1 MSDKP
6 VSIMSEDG
14 HSYWVNT
21 KALELAGIDGTT
33 PDPAGGKIERLYG
46 TVDAANPYG
55 VPSGT
60 LRESAADLVNSKLP
74 DYSVNQY
81 KQGILY
87 YQSEVAGPLGI
98 TSMFDPLLPVGSNVV
113 QAYEELAQ
121 EGLLTIRVRGALELK
136 PTDDL
141 SAWLRAAKAER
152 AKHTTPMFRTNAV
165 KVFADGVVEGHTAYL
180 KEPYAD
186 ALSYAGD
193 ANFRGEPLWTP
204 QAMAR
209 AFTAIDKAGFQIHV
223 HAIGDAATT
232 EVLDALAAARKANG
246 PHDWRPGITH
256 LQLVDRADFKRFAKL
271 GVTAVPDPY
280 WFEKDDYYTYLQ
292 LPYLGL
298 QRADHEYPMKS
309 FFDNGVLVASASDY
323 PVTVPPNPLWGIG
336 AGVTRWF
343 PYGLVWEYPAW
354 PDPSGML
361 WPEQA
366 VTVDQ
371 MIRSFTVNGAAADH
385 LEKTTGTI
393 KVGKSADLI
402 VLDRNLF
409 QISPDTIFD
418 ASVLFTMSG
427 GVVVHDAL

>member
-1 MSDKP
+1 
-6 VSIMSEDG
+6 
-14 HSYWVNT
+14 
-21 KALELAGIDGTT
+21 
-33 PDPAGGKIERLYG
+33 
-46 TVDAANPYG
+46 
-55 VPSGT
+55 
-60 LRESAADLVNSKLP
+60 
-74 DYSVNQY
+74 
-81 KQGILY
+81 
-87 YQSEVAGPLGI
+87 
-98 TSMFDPLLPVGSNVV
+98 
-113 QAYEELAQ
+113 
-121 EGLLTIRVRGALELK
+121 
-136 PTDDL
+136 
-141 SAWLRAAKAER
+141 
-152 AKHTTPMFRTNAV
+152 
-165 KVFADGVVEGHTAYL
+165 
-180 KEPYAD
+180 
-186 ALSYAGD
+186 
-193 ANFRGEPLWTP
+193 
-204 QAMAR
+204 MAR
-209 AFTAIDKAGFQIHV
+209 AFTALDKTGFQIHV

-232 EVLDALAAARKANG
+232 EVLDALVAARKANG

-280 WFEKDDYYTYLQ
+280 WFEKE
-292 LPYLGL
+292 PYLGL
-298 QRADHEYPMKS
+298 PRADYEYPMKS

-371 MIRSFTVNGAAADH
+371 MIRSFTVNGAAADY

-409 QISPDTIFD
+409 QISPDTIID

-427 GVVVHDAL
+427 GVVLHDAL